1 MVEEAKRVL
10 TKLFDYAEEQG
21 ACRIAV
27 ENIRRRK
34 MAGKTVSEK
43 SIEDYLRLRVKQAG
57 GRAYKFVSPGN
68 AGVPDRLAI
77 LPGGRIA
84 FVELKAPGKKP
95 TALQQ
100 KKIQELRSLG
110 VLVTWVDSR
119 EAVDRILVE
128 LLAEKVGA
136 Q

>member
-1 MVEEAKRVL
+1 
-10 TKLFDYAEEQG
+10 
-21 ACRIAV
+21 
-27 ENIRRRK
+27 

-95 TALQQ
+95 TVLQQ

-110 VLVTWVDSR
+110 VLVTWADCR

-128 LLAEKVGA
+128 LLAEKAGT